1 VNHLQNTLNSIKYEM
16 KAQHQFTSYESYNI
30 VSTQKFIEKIIK
42 QNLNL
47 ATNGNNEIKLD
58 IPKNQVNNRFSIKR
72 ESVEL
77 IVNNLINL
85 NLKNIKNSIL
95 GIKILKDD
103 INNNCE
109 NEKMI
114 HTGSE
119 RNPNKQ

>member
-1 VNHLQNTLNSIKYEM
+1 MNHLQNTLNSIKFEM
-16 KAQHQFTSYESYNI
+16 KVQHQFTSQESYNI

-47 ATNGNNEIKLD
+47 ATNGKNEIKLD

-103 INNNCE
+103 INNNCK

-119 RNPNKQ
+119 RNPN

>member
-1 VNHLQNTLNSIKYEM
+1 VNHLQNTLNSIKFEM
-16 KAQHQFTSYESYNI
+16 KVQHQFTSQESYNI

-103 INNNCE
+103 INNNCK

-119 RNPNKQ
+119 RNPN

>member
-1 VNHLQNTLNSIKYEM
+1 M
-16 KAQHQFTSYESYNI
+16 KLQHQFTTYESYNI
-30 VSTQKFIEKIIK
+30 VTTQKFIEKIIK

-103 INNNCE
+103 INNNCK

-119 RNPNKQ
+119 RNPN

>member
-1 VNHLQNTLNSIKYEM
+1 M

-42 QNLNL
+42 QNINL
-47 ATNGNNEIKLD
+47 ATNDNNEIKLD
-58 IPKNQVNNRFSIKR
+58 IPVNQVNNRFSIKR

-95 GIKILKDD
+95 GIKILDDD
-103 INNNCE
+103 IKKIV
-109 NEKMI
+109 KM
-114 HTGSE
+114 
-119 RNPNKQ
+119 KK

>member
-16 KAQHQFTSYESYNI
+16 KLQHQFTTYESYNI
-30 VSTQKFIEKIIK
+30 VTTQKFIEKIIK

-47 ATNGNNEIKLD
+47 ATNGKNEIKLD

-103 INNNCE
+103 IDNNSI

-119 RNPNKQ
+119 RNPN